1 MTFHSDIP
9 IQKCGQPGPAYL
21 LSILITVGIP
31 SAAAGI
37 ELFLNVSAV
46 AVFSTVA
53 DAVTSAVGPVSYG
66 ATATAV
72 DATAVSLMLS
82 L

>member
-31 SAAAGI
+31 SAAEV
-37 ELFLNVSAV
+37 ELYLNVYAV
-46 AVFSTVA
+46 AVFSSVA
-53 DAVTSAVGPVSYG
+53 DAVTSAVGPVSSV
-66 ATATAV
+66 AV
-72 DATAVSLMLS
+72 DPAAVSLML
-82 L
+82 LLQL

>member
-31 SAAAGI
+31 SAAEV
-37 ELFLNVSAV
+37 ELYLNVYAV
-46 AVFSTVA
+46 AVFSSVA
-53 DAVTSAVGPVSYG
+53 DAVTSAVGPVSSG

>member
-21 LSILITVGIP
+21 LSILITVVIA
-31 SAAAGI
+31 SAAEV
-37 ELFLNVSAV
+37 ELYLNVSAV